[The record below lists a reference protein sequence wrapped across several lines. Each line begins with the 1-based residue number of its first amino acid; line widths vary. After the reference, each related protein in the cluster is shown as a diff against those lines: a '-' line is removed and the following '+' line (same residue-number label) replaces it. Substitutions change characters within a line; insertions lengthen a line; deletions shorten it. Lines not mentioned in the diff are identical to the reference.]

1 MLLRS
6 GVGRLRL
13 VDFDRVTLSTLNRH
27 AVATRTDVGAPKAA
41 ATAAR
46 FAAILPEASVEALDV
61 MYCDATEERC
71 LEGSPDFV
79 IDAIDNIDTKVALL
93 AACRRRGLAALAVAG
108 AGAKADPTR
117 LRFADVSESAVD
129 PLARAVRLRLRRDHG
144 VAEGVT
150 VLLSSERPRCGLV
163 FGGAAD
169 APPAEYQTVP
179 GFRVRTVPVLGT
191 TPAAFGMAAAAHA
204 LCALAG
210 TPLAAAPHFRVPER
224 AFATQ
229 RDRLEARELAR
240 WEASGGG
247 GASSAS
253 GESVE
258 RASFALGVDAAEVE
272 VLVRELWRGASAR
285 AGARPPTEAAL
296 ARGLGELALTRWDP
310 ARPGAVDNLV
320 LLTRA
325 EADAHD
331 AEASAAGGLDALRAR
346 EPALA
351 ARVEAVL
358 ARARREFLHA
368 YF

>member
-1 MLLRS
+1 
-6 GVGRLRL
+6 
-13 VDFDRVTLSTLNRH
+13 
-27 AVATRTDVGAPKAA
+27 
-41 ATAAR
+41 
-46 FAAILPEASVEALDV
+46 
-61 MYCDATEERC
+61 
-71 LEGSPDFV
+71 
-79 IDAIDNIDTKVALL
+79 
-93 AACRRRGLAALAVAG
+93 
-108 AGAKADPTR
+108 
-117 LRFADVSESAVD
+117 
-129 PLARAVRLRLRRDHG
+129 
-144 VAEGVT
+144 
-150 VLLSSERPRCGLV
+150 
-163 FGGAAD
+163 
-169 APPAEYQTVP
+169 
-179 GFRVRTVPVLGT
+179 VPVLGT

-240 WEASGGG
+240 WEAAGGG
-247 GASSAS
+247 GGGGDS
-253 GESVE
+253 GGEGAGGE